1 MRAVVFDGHCHVCT
15 FGVRIMLKH
24 RIDPPF
30 ALIPMQSDHGEALLR
45 RFGIDVDDPTTFLV
59 LDGDLART
67 QSDGIIHILREIG
80 GIWRIVAL
88 GRVLPKSWRDWLYDV
103 LARNRYKWFG
113 RRAVCYV
120 PPAK

>member
-1 MRAVVFDGHCHVCT
+1 MRAVVFDGYCHVCT

-30 ALIPMQSDHGEALLR
+30 ALITMQSDRGQALLVEH
-45 RFGIDVDDPTTFLV
+45 GIDVNDPTTFLV
-59 LDGDLART
+59 LDGGLALT
-67 QSDGIIHILREIG
+67 QSDGVLHILREIG
-80 GIWRIVAL
+80 GIWRFVAL

-113 RRAVCYV
+113 RRAECYV
-120 PPAK
+120 PPTE

>member
-30 ALIPMQSDHGEALLR
+30 ALIPMQSDRGQDLLQAHG
-45 RFGIDVDDPTTFLV
+45 IVSDDPMTFLV
-59 LDGDLART
+59 LDGDRALT
-67 QSDGIIHILREIG
+67 QSDGVIHIMRAIG

-113 RRAVCYV
+113 RREVCYV
-120 PPAK
+120 PPTE

>member
-15 FGVRIMLKH
+15 FGVRLMLRY

-30 ALIPMQSDHGEALLR
+30 ALIPMQSDYGKELLQAHGIA
-45 RFGIDVDDPTTFLV
+45 VDDPMTFLV
-59 LDGDLART
+59 LDGDRALT
-67 QSDGIIHILREIG
+67 QSDGVIHLMRAIG

-113 RRAVCYV
+113 RREVCYV
-120 PPAK
+120 PPTE